1 MTYQLTLTIP
11 EGTLPGAQVV
21 DTLPAGMAFKK
32 CDSITNSNPG
42 QVATTLG
49 TDFSSA
55 CNAGL
60 SSPND
65 PIVSGQL
72 VTFGLGTITNSNTVN
87 ATAETITIQYETV
100 IVNDAN
106 TNRGTLLHNSAVLSW
121 TGGTIA
127 AVTTPNLTVVEPL
140 MTVTKSAVNA
150 DVPAR
155 GATGD
160 AFDTITYTVIIS
172 NDNNAN
178 GTTAYDVS
186 LSDVVPTGMTYVAA
200 PPGSAWRQTAG
211 TATATSVTAVGS
223 TLSATWD
230 SFPKNSSATFQ
241 FSATIDGTATPSE
254 VFANTANATYT
265 SLPGVVTTTQSAFS
279 DVATERTGS
288 TSDPGGNNNDYRAS
302 GSCNVTVTAGAMTKS
317 IKTTNLADTTG
328 SNVAIGE
335 IVTYE
340 LVITIPEGTMP
351 AAKVTDTLPAGLAFK
366 QCDSIVNSNPGQVT
380 TTLDPDFSV
389 ACNAGTSSPNDPI
402 VANNGK
408 LVTYDLGTITNANN
422 DNGTAET
429 IKIDYDAV
437 VLNVVTNT
445 RGTLLHNTAVLSW
458 TGHSASVSASN
469 LTVVEPI
476 MTVDKTAVNADY
488 PADGTSGD
496 AGDTFTFTVTVA
508 NPHATNEA
516 IAYEAAWSDTI
527 PTGLTYVDSSLK
539 YVVGSCD
546 TQPDTGS
553 LDGYRWHP
561 GRHLED
567 IRPGLQLRAEIPGQ
581 TR

>member
-1 MTYQLTLTIP
+1 MDAGDYVRFAITLQNTGHANAFGVSFHDSLPAGFAIPSGSGLDLCVANGAGTALATTDLGGGLFGSGLELVDDPTNGSLAAGASSAGVANSAGTNVAVISYTLQLTGAVVPSSVITNTASLDDFTNAEGTAPHLTTSLTDTATVTIAPPAAAKAMTGRSLNTTGTNVAIGEIVTYQLTLTIP

-241 FSATIDGTATPSE
+241 FSATIDATATPSE

-265 SLPGVVTTTQSAFS
+265 SLPGS
-279 DVATERTGS
+279 
-288 TSDPGGNNNDYRAS
+288 
-302 GSCNVTVTAGAMTKS
+302 
-317 IKTTNLADTTG
+317 
-328 SNVAIGE
+328 
-335 IVTYE
+335 
-340 LVITIPEGTMP
+340 
-351 AAKVTDTLPAGLAFK
+351 
-366 QCDSIVNSNPGQVT
+366 
-380 TTLDPDFSV
+380 
-389 ACNAGTSSPNDPI
+389 
-402 VANNGK
+402 
-408 LVTYDLGTITNANN
+408 
-422 DNGTAET
+422 
-429 IKIDYDAV
+429 
-437 VLNVVTNT
+437 
-445 RGTLLHNTAVLSW
+445 
-458 TGHSASVSASN
+458 
-469 LTVVEPI
+469 
-476 MTVDKTAVNADY
+476 
-488 PADGTSGD
+488 
-496 AGDTFTFTVTVA
+496 
-508 NPHATNEA
+508 
-516 IAYEAAWSDTI
+516 
-527 PTGLTYVDSSLK
+527 
-539 YVVGSCD
+539 
-546 TQPDTGS
+546 
-553 LDGYRWHP
+553 
-561 GRHLED
+561 
-567 IRPGLQLRAEIPGQ
+567 
-581 TR
+581 